1 MHDGTSP
8 LKRAQQ
14 HKARMLICT
23 SRASLSG
30 LTALPI
36 HNALT
41 LSISAFGNAFQFR
54 LGPSPRPMHVPRVR
68 CGCGALVDPPPCSP
82 EPTSC
87 STLKRA
93 DRAPSSP
100 PHGLR
105 ATIFFVSQFAGL
117 FPCTMA
123 QIPIFFVDLG
133 ARSCNPLG
141 RPPPLSPAARELPD
155 PTQCSGLV
163 YVCAFDGFQI

>member
-68 CGCGALVDPPPCSP
+68 CGCGALVDPPPGSP
-82 EPTSC
+82 DPDFC
-87 STLKRA
+87 Q
-93 DRAPSSP
+93 
-100 PHGLR
+100 H
-105 ATIFFVSQFAGL
+105 
-117 FPCTMA
+117 A
-123 QIPIFFVDLG
+123 QKCHQLAA
-133 ARSCNPLG
+133 ARSLRHNSLF
-141 RPPPLSPAARELPD
+141 A
-155 PTQCSGLV
+155 T
-163 YVCAFDGFQI
+163 